1 MKQTIQNVAASI
13 IAVIA
18 LACVARISE
27 YVSPSTNVQTALL
40 IASAIAFSV
49 IFLGST
55 LLRYLSILADG
66 RKGRIVAVGAQQ
78 AAARD
83 EMIQRAGLPLLNM
96 LHLARD
102 ASVRYLPIPE
112 RAYEPPP
119 ADANGKLPADPRL
132 EENRDLIINMLNDLV
147 GVFREIAP
155 HGTKVWAS
163 LRDRR
168 ADGNYYTFERAG
180 TFSVSRKARSQ
191 PLNKDRSRTVIEL
204 KHSYRF
210 GSCVVLTGS
219 EMGES
224 KWEPHPND
232 ALGENLCVL
241 MGAVMT
247 KSPADGLRGS
257 EWKDAKL
264 TWIVSVNADRAAAFN
279 DNHREIMRC
288 GVVAFSWLANTLIR
302 KELLANATESLV

>member
-1 MKQTIQNVAASI
+1 MKKTLQDVVTSI
-13 IAVIA
+13 LSFIA
-18 LACVARISE
+18 LAGVAMVSR
-27 YVSPSTNVQTALL
+27 YVSPNPSMQTALL
-40 IASAIAFSV
+40 IVAAIVFCV
-49 IFLGST
+49 VYLGSG
-55 LLRYLSILADG
+55 LLRHLSALADSS
-66 RKGRIVAVGAQQ
+66 RKDLMVRGAQQ
-78 AAARD
+78 TASRD
-83 EMIQRAGLPLLNM
+83 EMLQRAGLPLLNM

-102 ASVRYLPIPE
+102 ASVRYLPVPVG
-112 RAYEPPP
+112 AYDPPP
-119 ADANGKLPADPRL
+119 ATAGGKFPADPRL

-155 HGTKVWAS
+155 PGTKVWAS

-180 TFSVSRKARSQ
+180 SFSVSRKATSQ

-204 KHSYRF
+204 RHSYRL

-219 EMGES
+219 DMGES

-232 ALGENLCVL
+232 RLNENLCVL

-257 EWKDAKL
+257 EWKNAKL
-264 TWIVSVNADRAAAFN
+264 TWIVSVNADKTNAFN

-302 KELLANATESLV
+302 KELLAECE